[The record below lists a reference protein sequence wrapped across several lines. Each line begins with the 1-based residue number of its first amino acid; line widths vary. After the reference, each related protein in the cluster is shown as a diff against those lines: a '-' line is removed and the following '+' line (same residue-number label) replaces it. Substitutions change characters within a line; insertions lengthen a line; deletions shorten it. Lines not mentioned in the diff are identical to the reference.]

1 MLYNDDG
8 CVVRVAFFGVSL
20 VF

>member
-8 CVVRVAFFGVSL
+8 CVVRVAFLGVSL